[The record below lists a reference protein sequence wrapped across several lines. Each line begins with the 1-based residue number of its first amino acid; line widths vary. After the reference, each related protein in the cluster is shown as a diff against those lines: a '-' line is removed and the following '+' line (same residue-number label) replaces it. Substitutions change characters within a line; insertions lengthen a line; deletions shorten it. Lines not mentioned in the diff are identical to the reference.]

1 MNVRRPDMNP
11 GADAPLEPPVMPG
24 PAAADAPESPWTRA
38 LRRFMRDRAAVAG
51 LAVVGLFLVIAVG
64 VWLGLWGTQWSQN
77 IGGQWQAPSA
87 EHWLGTTILGQDI
100 FQRAVYSTRTA
111 FEIGLLVALASTL
124 LGALFGSLSGYFAQ
138 TPVDGLILWLKGVL
152 DSIPFY
158 LFVAAVAFALK
169 GNPWAMHIAMI
180 ATFWTTTARL
190 VRGEVIK
197 LKNLEFV
204 EAARAI
210 GLHPLVIIFR
220 HIAPNTFHILLVQ
233 ATIVF
238 VAAIKS
244 EVILSFLGLGVQD
257 GVSWGLMIAESTTE
271 VMAGHYMNFIVASSF
286 LFVLVMGFNLF
297 SDGLQDALDPKRA
310 GR

>member
-1 MNVRRPDMNP
+1 MSPTPEMHT
-11 GADAPLEPPVMPG
+11 
-24 PAAADAPESPWTRA
+24 PAAVDAGTATLSGAARKPAYATPWSRA
-38 LRRFMRDRAAVAG
+38 VDRFAADRAAMTG
-51 LAVVGLFLVIAVG
+51 LAIVAAFFVIALG
-64 VWLGLWGTQWSQN
+64 VWFGWWGANWAET
-77 IGGQWQAPSA
+77 GADRWQPPST
-87 EHWLGTTILGQDI
+87 EHWFGTTILGQDI
-100 FQRAVYSTRTA
+100 FARAIFSTRTA
-111 FEIGLLVALASTL
+111 FEIGLVVAVSSSL
-124 LGALFGSLSGYFAQ
+124 LGALFGALSGFFAHS
-138 TPVDGLILWLKGVL
+138 PVDSLVLWIKGVL

-158 LFVAAVAFALK
+158 LFVAAVAFALD

-180 ATFWTTTARL
+180 TTFWTTTARL

-197 LKNLEFV
+197 LKSLEFV

-210 GLHPLVIIFR
+210 GLHPLMIISR
-220 HIAPNTFHILLVQ
+220 HIVPNTLHILLVQ

-271 VMAGHYMNFIVASSF
+271 VMAGHYMNFIVASGF
-286 LFVLVMGFNLF
+286 LFALVMGFNLF
-297 SDGLQDALDPKRA
+297 ADGLQDALDPKRS

>member
-1 MNVRRPDMNP
+1 M
-11 GADAPLEPPVMPG
+11 L
-24 PAAADAPESPWTRA
+24 
-38 LRRFMRDRAAVAG
+38 G
-51 LAVVGLFLVIAVG
+51 LAIVSLFFIIALG
-64 VWLGLWGTQWSQN
+64 VWAGWWGQDWMAN
-77 IGGQWQAPSA
+77 VGDRWEAPSSR
-87 EHWLGTTILGQDI
+87 HWLGTTILGQDI
-100 FQRAVYSTRTA
+100 LDRALYSTRTA
-111 FEIGLLVALASTL
+111 FEIGLIVALASTV
-124 LGALFGSLSGYFAQ
+124 LGALFGALSGYFAGSLIDS
-138 TPVDGLILWLKGVL
+138 TILWLKGVL
-152 DSIPFY
+152 DAIPFY
-158 LFVAAVAFALK
+158 LFVAALAFALK
-169 GNPWAMHIAMI
+169 GNPWAMHIAMV

-197 LKNLEFV
+197 LKELEFV

-210 GLHPLVIIFR
+210 GLHPLTIIYR
-220 HIAPNTFHILLVQ
+220 HILPNTFHILLVQ

-271 VMAGHYMNFIVASSF
+271 VAAGHYMNFVAASSF

-297 SDGLQDALDPKRA
+297 ADGLQDALDPKRA